1 MKMKLNKLNQC
12 SPVLIFMIVAA
23 LVILGGC
30 KRDFLEREPQGSY
43 TQDTYPYP
51 TGSGPYDTYLNG
63 AYSELRAFNV
73 HSQFF
78 IFATSVRSDDADR
91 GSTATDGVPNSS
103 DFDDFPVSPGST
115 WNNGLW
121 LGYFSLI
128 NKANI
133 ALDQIKNNNTIV
145 ATQEVKLQ
153 SEAEARFLRSY
164 AYFMLVRLYSRVPL
178 IDSVA
183 TNAASQSNVP
193 QSPPAAI
200 YTFIE
205 NDLQFAVANLPLS
218 WDPKFVGRATRG
230 AANGLLAKVY
240 LTQAKWAPAMAAAQ
254 AVINSGQ
261 YGMAVPPAGSNI
273 SSYDFEF
280 REVGENS
287 KESVFEVQATANATT
302 PQDYGVQYAQIQ
314 GIRGVNPF
322 NFGIGWNNPSTYL
335 VAAYEPDDPR
345 KNRTI
350 LFMSS
355 RGLNGQAD
363 TINQSIYGETLP
375 FWSASG
381 STPNPRYNN
390 KVYTNPAIRASVGS
404 MSGWWMNIRILRYA
418 DVVLMYAEAANET
431 GNATEALAKLEMVRA
446 RARGG
451 NNAILPPVTTTNQAL
466 LREAIRKE
474 RRIELAMEHD
484 RFFDLVRW
492 GIAESTLQAA
502 GKTRFSN
509 GRDVLLPI
517 PQVQIDLSQ
526 GKLTQN
532 PGY

>member
-1 MKMKLNKLNQC
+1 MKMKRNKLNRC
-12 SPVLIFMIVAA
+12 NPVLIFMLVTA
-23 LVILGGC
+23 LVFVTGC
-30 KRDFLEREPQGSY
+30 KRDFLDRKPQGSY

-51 TGSGPYDTYLNG
+51 LGSGPYDTYLFG

-103 DFDDFPVSPGST
+103 DFDEFPVSAGST

-133 ALDQIKNNNTIV
+133 ALDQVKNNKTLV
-145 ATQEVKLQ
+145 ATPEVKLQ
-153 SEAEARFLRSY
+153 SEAEARFLRAY
-164 AYFMLVRLYSRVPL
+164 AYFMLVRLYGRVPL

-183 TNAASQSNVP
+183 SDAASQSNVP
-193 QSPPAAI
+193 QSSSATI

-205 NDLQFAVANLPLS
+205 NDLQFAAVNLPLR
-218 WDPKFVGRATRG
+218 WDPKFVGRATSG

-240 LTQAKWAPAMAAAQ
+240 LTQSKWAPAMAAAQ
-254 AVINSGQ
+254 AVISSGQ
-261 YGMAVPPAGSNI
+261 YDLSTT
-273 SSYDFEF
+273 YDKIF
-280 REVGENS
+280 REEGENS

-302 PQDYGVQYAQIQ
+302 PTANGVQYAQIQ
-314 GIRGVNPF
+314 GIRGAGIWNL
-322 NFGIGWNNPSTYL
+322 GIGWNVPSTFL
-335 VAAYEPDDPR
+335 EAAYETGDPR

-350 LFMSS
+350 LYMS
-355 RGLNGQAD
+355 
-363 TINQSIYGETLP
+363 TPTTTNQTIYGENTP
-375 FWSASG
+375 VWSPTG

-390 KVYTNPAIRASVGS
+390 KVYTNPALRSSIGNQ
-404 MSGWWMNIRILRYA
+404 SGWWMNVRILRYS

-431 GNATEALAKLEMVRA
+431 ANTTEALAKLEMVRA
-446 RARGG
+446 RARAG
-451 NNAILPPVTTTNQAL
+451 NNAILPPVTTTDQVL
-466 LREAIRKE
+466 LRDAIRKE

-492 GIAESTLQAA
+492 GIAEPALHAA
-502 GKTRFSN
+502 ARPRFSN